1 MTPTKEAA
9 LLMSSL
15 SIYQNIMNRTV
26 PKAYFEL
33 LTAIDKPVFEFTRKW
48 GNFFSL
54 LCDRGYADRLTYCIT
69 ETALF
74 DENAFSKAAAA
85 HFEMSLPTEVISA
98 VRRDISAIKRISSLT
113 PERILEDYVYRDE
126 LGSVAN
132 SMPKWKT
139 GIPIKEFTDEDNAID
154 CLAEYYRKNGCGMF
168 ARYRAFIWR
177 NNSIEPVVH
186 PDKITLSSLKGYDV
200 PRNKVKENTE
210 AFLKG
215 IHANN
220 CLLYGDRGT
229 GKSSTVKAVLNEYC
243 KDGLRMVEMPKDKL
257 GEFPVLV
264 DRIASVPLKFI
275 IFIDD
280 LSFADNDKSYAWMKA
295 VLEGGLAV
303 RPENTLIYATSNR
316 RHLVKENFSER
327 AGDDMHLN
335 DTIQESLSLSDRFGL
350 SVNFSKPD
358 KEQYLE
364 IVKNLAKEKQLDISV
379 EELEKGA
386 ERWAIQ
392 RGGRSPRCAVQY
404 ISSVE
409 ADLAK

>member
-1 MTPTKEAA
+1 
-9 LLMSSL
+9 
-15 SIYQNIMNRTV
+15 
-26 PKAYFEL
+26 
-33 LTAIDKPVFEFTRKW
+33 
-48 GNFFSL
+48 
-54 LCDRGYADRLTYCIT
+54 
-69 ETALF
+69 
-74 DENAFSKAAAA
+74 
-85 HFEMSLPTEVISA
+85 
-98 VRRDISAIKRISSLT
+98 
-113 PERILEDYVYRDE
+113 
-126 LGSVAN
+126 
-132 SMPKWKT
+132 
-139 GIPIKEFTDEDNAID
+139 
-154 CLAEYYRKNGCGMF
+154 
-168 ARYRAFIWR
+168 
-177 NNSIEPVVH
+177 
-186 PDKITLSSLKGYDV
+186 
-200 PRNKVKENTE
+200 
-210 AFLKG
+210 
-215 IHANN
+215 
-220 CLLYGDRGT
+220 
-229 GKSSTVKAVLNEYC
+229 
-243 KDGLRMVEMPKDKL
+243 MVEMPKDKL